1 MILKISISLSL
12 FALIQCICPPTD
24 IIFPC
29 ECEEFE
35 TGSNLYRFRKSF
47 RCGGNQLFNLT
58 EIFHKI
64 SLYYKVSDVKE
75 KIFYQLAINNTAI
88 VELEENT
95 LKDIF
100 FRKIILG
107 RYHNQKMKLERIHEK
122 AFSSS
127 TNLLEYLELFVSYRI
142 ILT

>member
-1 MILKISISLSL
+1 
-12 FALIQCICPPTD
+12 
-24 IIFPC
+24 
-29 ECEEFE
+29 
-35 TGSNLYRFRKSF
+35 
-47 RCGGNQLFNLT
+47 LT

-142 ILT
+142 I

>member
-24 IIFPC
+24 VIFPC
-29 ECEEFE
+29 ECEDNYIGGIYHFMK
-35 TGSNLYRFRKSF
+35 NL

-64 SLYYKVSDVKE
+64 SLYYKDSDVEDKH
-75 KIFYQLAINNTAI
+75 FYLLAINNTAI

-100 FRKIILG
+100 FERISLES
-107 RYHNQKMKLERIHEK
+107 YDNQIMKLGRIHEK

-127 TNLLEYLELFVSYRI
+127 TNLLTYLELFVSYRLI
-142 ILT
+142 